1 MIGWLTSVLTA
12 LFIIF
17 WLFALVAYL
26 SRDEARAAAK
36 KAAQEPPPRPE
47 IRYIVVPRPVPTA
60 QPATKKAAAGT
71 PPASDPDAAE
81 VKAAL
86 MSLGMPA
93 KAAEAALKGTTGTVE
108 QRIKQALQNR

>member
-1 MIGWLTSVLTA
+1 MIDWLTSVLTA
-12 LFIIF
+12 LFIIL

-26 SRDEARAAAK
+26 SHDQAKAVTK
-36 KAAQEPPPRPE
+36 KAAQEPPPLPE
-47 IRYIVVPRPVPTA
+47 IRYIVVPRPVPA
-60 QPATKKAAAGT
+60 AKPATKTAAAGT
-71 PPASDPDAAE
+71 PASDPDAAE

-93 KAAEAALKGTTGTVE
+93 KAAEAALQGTTGTVE